1 MVNKYLKTFYLK
13 LCLYKKLYGV
23 FMKTNLLSL
32 TLITLF
38 SSSVMANS
46 GMSIKDIRTVEDVQD
61 IRNKI
66 IFRMTEVLNTENL
79 SEDKVMILKKR
90 IELLSNK
97 PLPTQEQIDWRVE
110 NPLDFHSLKQKKDQ
124 LKRDLRIKIFRHFRN
139 NRQLV
144 G

>member
-1 MVNKYLKTFYLK
+1 
-13 LCLYKKLYGV
+13 
-23 FMKTNLLSL
+23 MKTNLLSL

-46 GMSIKDIRTVEDVQD
+46 GMSIKDIRTVEDVLD
-61 IRNKI
+61 IRNKLNYK
-66 IFRMTEVLNTENL
+66 MTEILNSENL
-79 SEDKVMILKKR
+79 SEDKAMIIEKR

-110 NPLDFHSLKQKKDQ
+110 NPIDFHSLKQKKDM
-124 LKRDLRIKIFRHFRN
+124 LKRDLRIKIFQHYRN

>member
-1 MVNKYLKTFYLK
+1 
-13 LCLYKKLYGV
+13 
-23 FMKTNLLSL
+23 MKTNLLSL

-46 GMSIKDIRTVEDVQD
+46 EMSIKDIQTVEDVLD
-61 IRNKI
+61 IRNKLI
-66 IFRMTEVLNTENL
+66 YKMTEILNSENL
-79 SEDKVMILKKR
+79 SEDKAKIIEKR

-110 NPLDFHSLKQKKDQ
+110 NPLDFNSLKQKKDM
-124 LKRDLRIKIFRHFRN
+124 LKRDLRFKIFQHYRN

>member
-1 MVNKYLKTFYLK
+1 
-13 LCLYKKLYGV
+13 
-23 FMKTNLLSL
+23 MKTNLLSL

-46 GMSIKDIRTVEDVQD
+46 GMSVKDIRTVEDALD
-61 IRNKI
+61 IRNKLI
-66 IFRMTEVLNTENL
+66 YKMTEILNSENL
-79 SEDKVMILKKR
+79 SEDKTMIIEKR

>member
-1 MVNKYLKTFYLK
+1 
-13 LCLYKKLYGV
+13 
-23 FMKTNLLSL
+23 MKTNLLSL

-46 GMSIKDIRTVEDVQD
+46 GMSIKDIRTVEDVLDIRTVEDVLDIRTVEDVLD
-61 IRNKI
+61 IRNKLI
-66 IFRMTEVLNTENL
+66 YKMTEILNSENL
-79 SEDKVMILKKR
+79 SEDKAMIIEKR

-110 NPLDFHSLKQKKDQ
+110 NPIDFHSLKQKKDM
-124 LKRDLRIKIFRHFRN
+124 LKRDLRIKIFQHYRN

-144 G
+144 E

>member
-1 MVNKYLKTFYLK
+1 
-13 LCLYKKLYGV
+13 
-23 FMKTNLLSL
+23 MKTNLLSL

-38 SSSVMANS
+38 SSSVMVNS

-61 IRNKI
+61 VRNKI

-124 LKRDLRIKIFRHFRN
+124 LIRELRIKIFRYFRN

-144 G
+144 V

>member
-1 MVNKYLKTFYLK
+1 
-13 LCLYKKLYGV
+13 
-23 FMKTNLLSL
+23 MKTNLLSL

-46 GMSIKDIRTVEDVQD
+46 GMSIKDIRTVEDALD
-61 IRNKI
+61 IRNKLI
-66 IFRMTEVLNTENL
+66 YKMTEILNSENL
-79 SEDKVMILKKR
+79 SEDKATIIEKR

-110 NPLDFHSLKQKKDQ
+110 NPLDFHSLKQKKDK
-124 LKRDLRIKIFRHFRN
+124 LKRDLRIKIFRHFRY

>member
-1 MVNKYLKTFYLK
+1 
-13 LCLYKKLYGV
+13 
-23 FMKTNLLSL
+23 MKTNLFSL
-32 TLITLF
+32 TLIALF

-46 GMSIKDIRTVEDVQD
+46 GLSIKDIQTVEDVLD
-61 IRNKI
+61 IRNKLI
-66 IFRMTEVLNTENL
+66 YKMTEILNSENL
-79 SEDKVMILKKR
+79 SEDKAMIIEKR

-110 NPLDFHSLKQKKDQ
+110 NPLDFHALKQKKDK

-144 G
+144 V

>member
-1 MVNKYLKTFYLK
+1 MSISII
-13 LCLYKKLYGV
+13 YKSKLYGV

-46 GMSIKDIRTVEDVQD
+46 EMSIKDIQTVEDVLD
-61 IRNKI
+61 IRNKL
-66 IFRMTEVLNTENL
+66 IFKMTEILNSENL
-79 SEDKVMILKKR
+79 SEDKAMIIEKR

-110 NPLDFHSLKQKKDQ
+110 NPLNFNSLKQKKDM
-124 LKRDLRIKIFRHFRN
+124 LKRDLRIKIFQHYRN

>member
-1 MVNKYLKTFYLK
+1 
-13 LCLYKKLYGV
+13 
-23 FMKTNLLSL
+23 MKTNLLSL

-46 GMSIKDIRTVEDVQD
+46 EMSIKDIQTVEDVQD
-61 IRNKI
+61 IRNKLI
-66 IFRMTEVLNTENL
+66 YKMTEILNSENL
-79 SEDKVMILKKR
+79 SEDKAMIIEKR

-110 NPLDFHSLKQKKDQ
+110 NPLDFYSLKQKKDK

>member
-1 MVNKYLKTFYLK
+1 
-13 LCLYKKLYGV
+13 
-23 FMKTNLLSL
+23 MKTNLLSL

-46 GMSIKDIRTVEDVQD
+46 GMSIKDIRTVEDVLD
-61 IRNKI
+61 IRNKLI
-66 IFRMTEVLNTENL
+66 YKMTEILNSENL
-79 SEDKVMILKKR
+79 SEDKAMIIEKR

-110 NPLDFHSLKQKKDQ
+110 NPIDFHSLKQKKDM
-124 LKRDLRIKIFRHFRN
+124 LKRDLRIKIFQHYYRN